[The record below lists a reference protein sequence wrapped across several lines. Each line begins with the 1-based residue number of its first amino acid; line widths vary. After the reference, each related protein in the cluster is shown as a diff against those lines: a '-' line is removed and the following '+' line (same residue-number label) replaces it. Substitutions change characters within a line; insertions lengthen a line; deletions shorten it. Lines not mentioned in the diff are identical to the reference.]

1 MICVHCSFAANS
13 SDLEM
18 FLEGKTLDEAFET
31 KKLFIVN
38 HKILDGLSDVHNDIK
53 VSQMII
59 IIQV

>member
-1 MICVHCSFAANS
+1 
-13 SDLEM
+13 M